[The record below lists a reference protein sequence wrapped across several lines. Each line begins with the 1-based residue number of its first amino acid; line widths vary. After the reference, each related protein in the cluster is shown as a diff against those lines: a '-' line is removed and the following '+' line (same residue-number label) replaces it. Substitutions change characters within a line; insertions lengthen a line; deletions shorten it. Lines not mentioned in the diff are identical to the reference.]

1 MINND
6 VKYKNAERTIY
17 DEPEMLDNEMDSAR
31 NAYKQEDIFVRHNE
45 RADAARASTA
55 GLEQILKS
63 PAKEETNDI
72 YPSETTMQFDEWGRK
87 FIYEDFHAEKD
98 EVAQEENSDYRVN
111 TKGKILITVYAL
123 VVLTIFTLIILNTRL
138 LKNMNESLS
147 QQEARVAVM
156 QEQTAQLQA
165 EYEFVSSDE
174 EVIRRAEE
182 MGMVK
187 AD

>member
-6 VKYKNAERTIY
+6 GKYKTFERTVY
-17 DEPEMLDNEMDSAR
+17 DEPEVLDYEMDSAR
-31 NAYKQEDIFVRHNE
+31 NAYKQEDLFE
-45 RADAARASTA
+45 RNHERENAARTSAA
-55 GLEQILKS
+55 DFEQILKS
-63 PAKEETNDI
+63 PATAEADDI
-72 YPSETTMQFDEWGRK
+72 YPSETTMQFNGHDRK
-87 FIYEDFHAEKD
+87 YIYEDFHTEKD
-98 EVAQEENSDYRVN
+98 EVVTEENSDYRVN

-156 QEQTAQLQA
+156 QEQAAKLQA